1 MRPTSSLA
9 VGVAVWLLVVAVGST
24 LVWVV
29 ISRAGDGVVSSQ
41 PPAPATGQPT
51 PDASARSPRSESNP
65 STSSPSPSP
74 SSSTPPAAGPARRT
88 WQGVG
93 GQVTVECR
101 GPAASLVNAI
111 PDSGFG
117 FEIDDRGPDRVRVE
131 LERASDGDRSRI
143 EARCVDGIPVFEAEV
158 DVD

>member
-1 MRPTSSLA
+1 M
-9 VGVAVWLLVVAVGST
+9 
-24 LVWVV
+24 
-29 ISRAGDGVVSSQ
+29 
-41 PPAPATGQPT
+41 
-51 PDASARSPRSESNP
+51 
-65 STSSPSPSP
+65 
-74 SSSTPPAAGPARRT
+74 
-88 WQGVG
+88 
-93 GQVTVECR
+93 
-101 GPAASLVNAI
+101 NAI